1 MRGGLQVSV
10 GFLIIMVVSALVL
23 IFIMGWLGAL
33 FPQLTRIGEYA
44 TAQAEQQMMNEFA
57 ETTDVILATIPYKE
71 KFSPG
76 SEVYFKIGIKKTEE
90 VDEYDYF
97 SLCVG
102 TMESTVCKTPT
113 ELNPTTVGNSKIQF
127 KFTPVTKITNRGE
140 IVLLT
145 AIMTIPV
152 DTQPGIY
159 GFKIY
164 VCPAQTEMQP
174 CTGLRTSYGTF
185 DFIVEVK

>member
-23 IFIMGWLGAL
+23 IFIMGWLGQL

-57 ETTDVILATIPYKE
+57 KGTDVILATIPYKE
-71 KFSPG
+71 RFSPG
-76 SEVYFKIGIKKTEE
+76 SEVHFKIGVKKTIM
-90 VDEYDYF
+90 VDEYEFF

-102 TMESTVCKTPT
+102 TMESTICKTPSQLT
-113 ELNPTTVGNSKIQF
+113 PEVVGASGIEF
-127 KFTPVTKITNRGE
+127 KFTPMTKIINRGDTQ
-140 IVLLT
+140 LLT
-145 AIMTIPV
+145 AIMTIPGDV
-152 DTQPGIY
+152 QPGTY

-164 VCPAQTEMQP
+164 ACPAQTEVHT
-174 CTGLRTSYGTF
+174 CTGLRNSYGEF

>member
-1 MRGGLQVSV
+1 MKGGLQVSV

-57 ETTDVILATIPYKE
+57 KGTDVILATIPYKE
-71 KFSPG
+71 QFSPG
-76 SEVYFKIGIKKTEE
+76 SEVHFKIGVKKTEV
-90 VDEYDYF
+90 VDEYEFF

-102 TMESTVCKTPT
+102 TMESTICKTPS
-113 ELNPTTVGNSKIQF
+113 ELTPIVVGQSGIEF
-127 KFTPVTKITNRGE
+127 KFTPVTKIITRGD
-140 IVLLT
+140 IRLLT
-145 AIMTIPV
+145 AIMTIPQ
-152 DTQPGIY
+152 DTPPGIY
-159 GFKIY
+159 GFKVY
-164 VCPAQTEMQP
+164 VCPGNTEMQS
-174 CTGLRTSYGTF
+174 CTGLRNSYGEF